1 MAFAGIN
8 YFAVLIAA
16 VAGWLAGA
24 AWYMLLAKPWM
35 AAAGMTKV
43 QMEECRKG
51 PGAFLPFVYA
61 FLANVVIAWVLAGLV
76 GHLGPVTLRS
86 GVISGLFCWAG
97 FVFTT
102 MLVNNRFAMRSPK
115 LLVIDGGYWLLV
127 LVLSGAIIG
136 AVGV

>member
-8 YFAVLIAA
+8 YLAVLIAA

-35 AAAGMTKV
+35 AATGMTKD

-102 MLVNNRFAMRSPK
+102 MLVNNRFAMRSPR
-115 LLVIDGGYWLLV
+115 LLVIDGGYWLVV
-127 LVLSGAIIG
+127 LALSGAIIG
-136 AVGV
+136 ALGV